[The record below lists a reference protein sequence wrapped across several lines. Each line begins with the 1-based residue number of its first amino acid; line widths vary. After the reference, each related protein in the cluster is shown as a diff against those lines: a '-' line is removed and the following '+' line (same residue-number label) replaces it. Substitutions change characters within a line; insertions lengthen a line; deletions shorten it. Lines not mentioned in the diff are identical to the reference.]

1 MALTSDEDTDNGDY
15 DDDDEV
21 APPKKRVSKK
31 KRGLEVSPGKVESKR
46 DRESLKSIKRHKK
59 AEKMEKMETS
69 EDDDDSEKDSRDE
82 GDQDLSDSSSSD
94 SGLEEFEKKGTDAL
108 EALFDAEV
116 STGARYPSLS
126 HPRPPFIIAYISL
139 GSDMGEP
146 GHPVERR
153 RRRRSR
159 APRKELIPRSQ
170 HSSFT
175 RHSFTGVTQPHFP

>member
-1 MALTSDEDTDNGDY
+1 MTLTSD
-15 DDDDEV
+15 DDSEEEGEEAEEV
-21 APPKKRVSKK
+21 AQPNKRLLKKR
-31 KRGLEVSPGKVESKR
+31 RGLEASPGKLEYKR
-46 DRESLKSIKRHKK
+46 GDRERLKSIKRKK
-59 AEKMEKMETS
+59 AETPETS
-69 EDDDDSEKDSRDE
+69 GDVVESEKDSGDE
-82 GDQDLSDSSSSD
+82 GDEDLSDSSSSD